1 MQSSVF
7 LAKLMGPIF
16 LAVGIGLIAN
26 AAVYK
31 KLAAEFLDS
40 TALVYLS
47 GLLTMAA
54 GVAIVLTHNV
64 WALDWRV
71 LITVL
76 GWLLAIG
83 GAVRIVIPQGT
94 QKVGRRFLKHP
105 QFPIIAAVVWLAIGA
120 VLSFFGYFR

>member
-26 AAVYK
+26 AATYK

-47 GLLTMAA
+47 GLLTMTA
-54 GVAIVLTHNV
+54 GMAIILTHNV
-64 WALDWRV
+64 WALEWRV
-71 LITVL
+71 LITLL

-94 QKVGRRFLKHP
+94 QKIGRRFLKHP
-105 QFPIIAAVVWLAIGA
+105 QAAIIAAVVWLAIGA
-120 VLSFFGYFR
+120 VLCFFGYFR